1 MSYLP
6 QLAAVAGVM
15 FLACVSPGPDLV
27 AVTSHALV
35 RRRSGLGVAAGISSS
50 HLLWAALAVF
60 GLGMVV
66 SQMAWLY
73 GAIRLAGAIYLIY
86 LGGKILLSLRTSD
99 DAATSSGSSPSPSAS
114 AASSSSAGSS
124 SLASPSSPSASSSPI
139 GRAPERSV
147 AQSYRKG
154 LLVGLTNPKAAAF
167 FGSLFVTL
175 LPAHAPTWVHCTTVL
190 IVAGVSACWFFTIAI
205 LFSTGRVQQG
215 YARLRKPIDALMGVA
230 LVALGAKLAL
240 DR

>member
-1 MSYLP
+1 MFAMSYLP

-27 AVTSHALV
+27 AVTSHALA

-73 GAIRLAGAIYLIY
+73 GAIRLAGAVYLLY
-86 LGGKILLSLRTSD
+86 LGGKILLGLH
-99 DAATSSGSSPSPSAS
+99 SSGDTSVSSASSSSSPSPSS
-114 AASSSSAGSS
+114 
-124 SLASPSSPSASSSPI
+124 SASSSPV
-139 GRAPERSV
+139 GRAPERNV

-175 LPAHAPTWVHCTTVL
+175 LPAHAPTWVHCATVL

>member
-1 MSYLP
+1 MTYLP

-27 AVTSHALV
+27 AVTSHALA
-35 RRRSGLGVAAGISSS
+35 RRSSGLGAAAGIASS

-66 SQMAWLY
+66 SEMAWLY
-73 GAIRLAGAIYLIY
+73 GAIRLIGALYLLY
-86 LGGKILLSLRTSD
+86 LGSKILLGLYRD
-99 DAATSSGSSPSPSAS
+99 GAKDSARDG
-114 AASSSSAGSS
+114 ANDVN
-124 SLASPSSPSASSSPI
+124 ASPV
-139 GRAPERSV
+139 GRAPVRSV
-147 AQSYRKG
+147 GESYRKG
-154 LLVGLTNPKAAAF
+154 LLVGLTNPKGAAF

-175 LPAHAPTWVHCTTVL
+175 LPAHAPTWVHCATVL
-190 IVAGVSACWFFTIAI
+190 IVAGVSACWFCGIAV
-205 LFSTGRVQQG
+205 LFSTGRVRQG

-230 LVALGAKLAL
+230 LVSLGAKLAL

>member
-1 MSYLP
+1 MAYLP

-27 AVTSHALV
+27 AVTSHALA
-35 RRRSGLGVAAGISSS
+35 RRSSGLGAAAGIASS

-73 GAIRLAGAIYLIY
+73 GAIRLIGAIYLLY
-86 LGGKILLSLRTSD
+86 LGGKILLGLYKEGAKD
-99 DAATSSGSSPSPSAS
+99 SAS
-114 AASSSSAGSS
+114 DVD
-124 SLASPSSPSASSSPI
+124 ASPV

-147 AQSYRKG
+147 GESYRKG
-154 LLVGLTNPKAAAF
+154 LLVGLTNPKGAAF

-175 LPAHAPTWVHCTTVL
+175 LPAHAPTWVHCATIL
-190 IVAGVSACWFFTIAI
+190 IVAGVSACWFCGIAV
-205 LFSTGRVQQG
+205 LFSTGRVRQG

-230 LVALGAKLAL
+230 LVSLGAKLAL

>member
-1 MSYLP
+1 MTYLP

-35 RRRSGLGVAAGISSS
+35 RRQSGLGAAAGIASS
-50 HLLWAALAVF
+50 HLIWAALAVF

-66 SQMAWLY
+66 SEMAGLY
-73 GAIRLAGAIYLIY
+73 GAIRLVGAVYLLY
-86 LGGKILLSLRTSD
+86 LGGKILLGLRKD
-99 DAATSSGSSPSPSAS
+99 DGSPSPV
-114 AASSSSAGSS
+114 
-124 SLASPSSPSASSSPI
+124 
-139 GRAPERSV
+139 GRAPARSV
-147 AQSYRKG
+147 GESYRKG

-167 FGSLFVTL
+167 FGSLFVTM

-190 IVAGVSACWFFTIAI
+190 MVTGVSACWFCGIAV

-215 YARLRKPIDALMGVA
+215 YARLRKPIDAVMGVA
-230 LVALGAKLAL
+230 LVSLGAKLAL